1 MKAAGARPPI
11 QMPRSNLT
19 SIVTSRWVRFLSKKK
34 FNYWEQTYNLGR
46 QKLLKIIYREDNPM
60 RFDME
65 MKLVSWGKGVEQR

>member
-1 MKAAGARPPI
+1 M
-11 QMPRSNLT
+11 T
-19 SIVTSRWVRFLSKKK
+19 DFEDYFEVRKNFH
-34 FNYWEQTYNLGR
+34 YWEQTYNLGR